1 MDRSAFST
9 VADSLLAAGF
19 KLRFRAGG
27 HSMGSAVRDG
37 ERVTVAPVDARDVD
51 IGDIVFCQTWR
62 GPLAHRVQRVE
73 QVVAGAVRFVLRGDA
88 SLEDDRPVPGR
99 QLRGRVVSVE
109 RDGRAFDLAV
119 RGGALGR
126 RLFVATLRARAAL
139 AAAKQAIATRGA
151 LARDPAAA

>member
-51 IGDIVFCQTWR
+51 VGDIVFCQTWR
-62 GPLAHRVQRVE
+62 GPLAHRVQRIE
-73 QVVAGAVRFVLRGDA
+73 QAAAGAVRFALRGDA
-88 SLEDDRPVPGR
+88 SFEDDRPVAAS

-109 RDGRAFDLAV
+109 RTVARSISPCAAA
-119 RGGALGR
+119 RSGR
-126 RLFVATLRARAAL
+126 RLFVAALRARAAL
-139 AAAKQAIATRGA
+139 ASATRAIATRGA
-151 LARDPAAA
+151 FARDPAA

>member
-27 HSMGSAVRDG
+27 HSMGLAVRDG

-51 IGDIVFCQTWR
+51 VGDIVLCQTWR
-62 GPLAHRVQRVE
+62 GPLAHRVQRIE
-73 QVVAGAVRFVLRGDA
+73 AAAGAVRFVLRGD
-88 SLEDDRPVPGR
+88 SSFEDDQPVVPA

-126 RLFVATLRARAAL
+126 RVFVAALRARAAL
-139 AAAKQAIATRGA
+139 AAATRAIGTRGA
-151 LARDPAAA
+151 FARDPAR